1 VKLKK
6 SNLTIFTLPVL
17 FLLFLSCNKEKV
29 IEEDKLVLIY
39 SDMLIAQDTVTLSSA
54 GLDSLREAE
63 FKKYNVTREL
73 YKRTLDYYNQDSERW
88 ESFFD
93 KVIAHVEN
101 LRKKPD

>member
-17 FLLFLSCNKEKV
+17 FLLFLGCNKEKV

-73 YKRTLDYYNQDSERW
+73 YKKTLDYYNQDSERW

>member
-54 GLDSLREAE
+54 GLDSLRKAE